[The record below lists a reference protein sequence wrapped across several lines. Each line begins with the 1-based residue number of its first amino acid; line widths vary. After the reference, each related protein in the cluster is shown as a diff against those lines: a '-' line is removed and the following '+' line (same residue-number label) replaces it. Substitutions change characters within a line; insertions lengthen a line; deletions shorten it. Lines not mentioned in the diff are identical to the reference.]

1 MKKIENTR
9 KVLAELDLEKL
20 PRMGISERKKFPKV
34 ECVYIARTEKTIL
47 YVGKTHNL
55 YQRWGG
61 HHRLKELMQFES
73 VYVQW
78 IDCTDKHLNLE
89 RLEEGVIVRLSPTL
103 NDSKLL
109 EKDIDTALSII
120 KAHGGFTVF
129 YGEKQ
134 VV

>member
-1 MKKIENTR
+1 MKRIENTR

-20 PRMGISERKKFPKV
+20 PKMELKQKKHFPKV
-34 ECVYIARTEKTIL
+34 ECVYIARTEQTIL
-47 YVGKTHNL
+47 YVGKTHSL
-55 YQRWGG
+55 YQRWAV
-61 HHRLKELMQFES
+61 HHRLKELMRIEN

-78 IDCTDKHLNLE
+78 IDCTDKHLNIDK
-89 RLEEGVIVRLSPTL
+89 LEEGVIVRLSPTL
-103 NDSKLL
+103 NDSRLL

-129 YGEKQ
+129 YGERQ